1 MTDDLS
7 ADTADKNSDQ
17 LKNQRFEMLESIAAE
32 LSGEVVFPTCFDI
45 AIRVRNA
52 MRDPAASLPKIAGVI
67 KTEPLVVAK
76 LLRSANSAAQ
86 GAGGRKITDVETAI
100 GRLGIDS
107 ARSTALAT
115 AMDQLL
121 RSREL
126 VVFANIA
133 RALWSHSLLTAA
145 AARVLSQRLTR
156 VNPDDAML
164 AGLIHDLGAFY
175 MLYRAAKYPE
185 LVARPTTVEY
195 LIAQWHG
202 SIGESLMYALDIPE
216 HIIEATR
223 ENDNPREEVTEL
235 RNLTDV
241 LFVANLLAG
250 GIIEMERLDIEQV
263 GNRGE
268 LHNPLFTDLM
278 EEIKAAHKDLLS
290 TFAA

>member
-1 MTDDLS
+1 MTEDLS
-7 ADTADKNSDQ
+7 TDKADKNNEQ
-17 LKNQRFEMLESIAAE
+17 LKSQRFEMLESIAAE

-52 MRDPAASLPKIAGVI
+52 MRDPNASLPKIAGVI

-76 LLRSANSAAQ
+76 LLRAANSAAQ
-86 GAGGRKITDVETAI
+86 GNNRKITDVESAI
-100 GRLGIDS
+100 GRLGIDA
-107 ARSTALAT
+107 ARSVALAT

-126 VVFANIA
+126 VVFSNLA
-133 RALWSHSLLTAA
+133 RNLWNHSLLSAA
-145 AARVLSQRLTR
+145 AARVLAQKLTR
-156 VNPDDAML
+156 VNPDDALL

-185 LVARPTTVEY
+185 LVARPNTVEY

-223 ENDNPREEVTEL
+223 ENDNPRDEVTEL

-250 GIIEMERLDIEQV
+250 GLIEMERLDL
-263 GNRGE
+263 GE
-268 LHNPLFTDLM
+268 VKGRPELSNPLFTEQM
-278 EEIKAAHKDLLS
+278 EEIKVVHKELLS
-290 TFAA
+290 TFSM

>member
-1 MTDDLS
+1 MTEDLS
-7 ADTADKNSDQ
+7 ANTADKNSEQ

-67 KTEPLVVAK
+67 KTEPLVAAK

-86 GAGGRKITDVETAI
+86 GAGGRKITDVESAI

-107 ARSTALAT
+107 ARSTALAC

-133 RALWSHSLLTAA
+133 RALWNHSLLSAA
-145 AARVLSQRLTR
+145 AARVLAQRLTR
-156 VNPDDAML
+156 VNPEDAML

-223 ENDNPREEVTEL
+223 ENDNPREEVQEL

-250 GIIEMERLDIEQV
+250 GIIEMERLDIETEV
-263 GNRGE
+263 TRGE
-268 LHNPLFTDLM
+268 LSNPVFTDLM
-278 EEIKAAHKDLLS
+278 DEIKAAHKELLS
-290 TFAA
+290 TFTV